1 MTNLVKERSKWIFTH
16 SNNHGGVHRW
26 AAVLLL
32 TKWNYC
38 YFLLLLPPSC
48 SSWAPLP
55 DSSHWIKLR
64 NSTRTDRTFFLCL
77 LQTEKVRNNISI
89 IIIVWKHLFGQVGNS
104 QSVFIL
110 CQQDIGQRP
119 KMQRDNMPEVLK
131 FMNRKLS
138 FQFSS
143 FFIILKYLHVVFI
156 ESRPSCRLCWCVFIF

>member
-1 MTNLVKERSKWIFTH
+1 MNFH
-16 SNNHGGVHRW
+16 SLKQWGWSPQVSCSPPFDK
-26 AAVLLL
+26 AKLLL
-32 TKWNYC
+32 VPVPPSSI
-38 YFLLLLPPSC
+38 LLLLPASPSC
-48 SSWAPLP
+48 SSSAPLP

-64 NSTRTDRTFFLCL
+64 NSTRTGSTFFLCL
-77 LQTEKVRNNISI
+77 LQIEKVRNNISI
-89 IIIVWKHLFGQVGNS
+89 IIIVWKHLFGQAGNS

-138 FQFSS
+138 FLFSS

-156 ESRPSCRLCWCVFIF
+156 ESRPSCRLCWW